1 VSVVAGAPDGAAQPV
16 VVAQAPLLAA
26 AGLTVAI
33 GGKPIIR
40 DVDLAI
46 AAGDRIALVGP
57 NGAGK
62 STLLRALT
70 GMVAPSAGTVTLHG
84 APLASVERRTVAR
97 TLAVVPELQEL
108 PFGMPVTD
116 VVALGRLPHEPPL
129 THLRPSDRAAV
140 DAAIERVG
148 ITHLRERDVRVLS
161 MGERQLVFIAL
172 ALAQEAP
179 ILILDEPTVHLDIR
193 HQVEV
198 MRLLVDLNERGTT
211 VIAVLH
217 DLAFAG
223 HFFPRVAMLAG
234 GRLVADGSAA
244 ATLDD
249 DRIRTV
255 FGVDPGLVRLS
266 ASSPGGAGTA
276 GGARSASGARTA
288 RRSAS
293 DAPLQSDLAAHDE
306 PSVAERT

>member
-1 VSVVAGAPDGAAQPV
+1 VSGVVAPALDGAARPADGTAAPALA
-16 VVAQAPLLAA
+16 AQAPILAA
-26 AGLTVAI
+26 AGVTVVI
-33 GGKPIIR
+33 GGKAIIS

-46 AAGDRIALVGP
+46 ASGDRIALVGP

-70 GMVAPSAGTVTLHG
+70 GMVAPSTGMVTLHG
-84 APLASVERRTVAR
+84 VPLASVERRTVAR

-148 ITHLRERDVRVLS
+148 IAHLRERDVRVLS

-234 GRLVADGSAA
+234 GRLVADGPAA
-244 ATLDD
+244 VTLDD

-276 GGARSASGARTA
+276 T
-288 RRSAS
+288 
-293 DAPLQSDLAAHDE
+293 DAPIDTDLGQRPGANA
-306 PSVAERT
+306 AERT